1 MLVVGLEGM
10 TPYGVVSE
18 CPPHLPAEGQGAC
31 EPGSY
36 VTREQW
42 GMVGGLARTP
52 ALHRQPLP

>member
-10 TPYGVVSE
+10 APYGVVNE
-18 CPPHLPAEGQGAC
+18 CPPHLPAGAC

-42 GMVGGLARTP
+42 GMVGGLTRTP